1 MIRRTLFAGVFVL
14 GLAGLAAAEMP
25 IGFVDIE
32 KIINEERRFVKAQK
46 EIDEMVD
53 RFERGR
59 ERLEAELEKLSE
71 QMQDAQSS
79 RQEDLMEI
87 LGRRLQD
94 RSSEYQEFMAETFGP
109 EGIIET
115 QTDEIMGPLYGKLEQ
130 ACKKVGE
137 DKRIPLILDLEN
149 ISPWYAA
156 DTLDI
161 TDEVLAEL
169 EKIW

>member
-1 MIRRTLFAGVFVL
+1 MIRRTLFAGIFVM

-25 IGFVDIE
+25 IGFVDTE

-53 RFERGR
+53 RFERDR
-59 ERLEAELEKLSE
+59 ERLEGELEKLSE
-71 QMQDAQSS
+71 EMQDAQSS

-94 RSSEYQEFMAETFGP
+94 RSREYQDFMAEAFGP

-115 QTDEIMGPLYGKLEQ
+115 QTDEIMGPLYEKLEQ

-137 DKRIPLILDLEN
+137 DMRIPLILDLEN